1 MKKPTEPQFLPTP
14 LLDLPEAAQIAGVA
28 KVFVKDEGERP
39 LGNFKV
45 LGGMLAG
52 IRALDRNGC
61 SNARLLCASDG
72 NHGLAVAA
80 AAKLRGASARIYL
93 PTGASI
99 DRAARIRSEGGEVA
113 WITGTYD
120 DAVNAAKAAAEQG
133 DGILV
138 PDTTNKSSDPVVDD
152 VMSGYGRICH
162 ELSSQLPELPTHL
175 FVQAGV
181 GGLAAALADGL
192 SKELATPAQ
201 IIVVEPEAAACV
213 AAGLSAG
220 RPVQIAGKLETC
232 AEMLSCGLASAPA
245 LEILIRCESRSL
257 LVNEL
262 ALERA
267 VRIMDECGGPSTTP
281 SGAAG
286 LAGLLHVARDGTLRS
301 QFELG
306 ADSKILLVATERDL
320 APARLPLS
328 AVSSPAWDAM
338 LTTFMRSIRSS

>member
-1 MKKPTEPQFLPTP
+1 MEKPTEPQFLPTS
-14 LLDLPEAAQIAGVA
+14 LLDLPEAAKIAGVA
-28 KVFVKDEGERP
+28 KVSVKDEGERP

-52 IRALDRNGC
+52 IRALDRNDC
-61 SNARLLCASDG
+61 DNARLLCASDG

-133 DGILV
+133 EGILV
-138 PDTTNKSSDPVVDD
+138 PDTTSKSSDPVVDD
-152 VMSGYGRICH
+152 VMSGYAQICH
-162 ELSSQLPELPTHL
+162 ELSNQLPEAPTHL

-181 GGLAAALADGL
+181 GGLAAALAGGL
-192 SKELATPAQ
+192 HDQMASPAK

-213 AAGLSAG
+213 AAGLAAG
-220 RPVQIAGKLETC
+220 QPMQIAGKLETC

-245 LEILIRCESRSL
+245 LEILIRCASRSL
-257 LVNEL
+257 LVNEF

-267 VRIMDECGGPSTTP
+267 VRILDECGGPLTTP

-286 LAGLLHVARDGTLRS
+286 LAGLLHAACDETLRR

-306 ADSKILLVATERDL
+306 ADSRILLVATERDL
-320 APARLPLS
+320 APPRIPSS
-328 AVSSPAWDAM
+328 AVSSSA
-338 LTTFMRSIRSS
+338 